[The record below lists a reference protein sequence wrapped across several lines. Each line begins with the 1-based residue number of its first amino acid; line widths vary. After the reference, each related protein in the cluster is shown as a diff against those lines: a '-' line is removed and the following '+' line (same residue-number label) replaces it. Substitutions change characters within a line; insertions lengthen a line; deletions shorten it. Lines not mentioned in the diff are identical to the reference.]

1 MAFNIKNDETH
12 ALAKEVAEMSG
23 ESMSSAVDTALR
35 ERRDRLSANDR
46 RARIQHI
53 IELGRKHR
61 DKDYVASTDHGD
73 LLYDENGLPW

>member
-1 MAFNIKNDETH
+1 MAFNIKDDETH

-23 ESMSSAVDTALR
+23 ESMSKAVDTALR
-35 ERRDRLSANDR
+35 ERRDRLTANDR

-61 DKDYVASTDHGD
+61 DKDFVAGADHGD